1 MAVTNQDRVGK
12 AKEHTWYA
20 RKVGIAHRSRTETA
34 RDNPPRPRGS
44 DFLGSVYLTLSTEAK
59 IQLKPVEP
67 RNARVDFLGP

>member
-1 MAVTNQDRVGK
+1 MPFSPWFKGGVEPGRAP
-12 AKEHTWYA
+12 A
-20 RKVGIAHRSRTETA
+20 
-34 RDNPPRPRGS
+34 GS